1 MKLFKLVLLSSL
13 LFIGTIDAQKGV
25 MKIEPSVVIAFPTGD
40 GLNTGFGINGTFFYG
55 INENVDLTG
64 TLGYLSWGT
73 EFDGGSFSSIPVLFG
88 GRYSFDI
95 EGNITP
101 YGAVELGFHFTSF
114 SFDMPSYEING
125 VTYGGGSESVSETEF
140 GFGIGGGA
148 YFPVGDNLLIDAN
161 LQYNTMGSYDGYFAI
176 RGGVIFGI

>member
-1 MKLFKLVLLSSL
+1 MKFVKLLLLSAL
-13 LFIGTIDAQKGV
+13 LFVGTINAQKGV
-25 MKIEPSVVIAFPTGD
+25 MKIEPSLVIAFPTGD

-55 INENVDLTG
+55 INENIDLTG

-101 YGAVELGFHFTSF
+101 YGAVELGFHFTSI
-114 SFDMPSYEING
+114 SFDIPGFGSF
-125 VTYGGGSESVSETEF
+125 SESSTEF

-161 LQYNTMGSYDGYFAI
+161 LQYNTMGEMDGYFAI

>member
-13 LFIGTIDAQKGV
+13 LFIGTINAQKGV
-25 MKIEPSVVIAFPTGD
+25 MKIEPSVVVIFPTGE
-40 GLNTGFGINGTFFYG
+40 GFNTGFGINGTFFYG
-55 INENVDLTG
+55 INENIDLTG
-64 TLGYLSWGT
+64 TLGYLSFGT
-73 EFDGGSFSSIPVLFG
+73 EFDGMSFSSIPILFG
-88 GRYSFDI
+88 GRYKFDI

-101 YGAVELGFHFTSF
+101 YGALELGFHITNY
-114 SFDMPSYEING
+114 SFDFD
-125 VTYGGGSESVSETEF
+125 YGFGSQSISESNTEF

-148 YFPVGDNLLIDAN
+148 YFPVGDNLIIDAN